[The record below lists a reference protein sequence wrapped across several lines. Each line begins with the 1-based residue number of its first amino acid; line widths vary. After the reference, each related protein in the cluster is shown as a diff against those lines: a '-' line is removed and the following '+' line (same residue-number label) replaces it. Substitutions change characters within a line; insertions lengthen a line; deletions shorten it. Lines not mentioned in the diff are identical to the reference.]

1 MSDKPDHEPSF
12 GWPRAVAM
20 LGAAALLAAAVF
32 GVAKL
37 LIDNNRAFD
46 IVLDRSAGVTIS
58 AKSGEGIEVLIDRAF
73 AESPAAVGGV
83 LQARDYFKL
92 HSDGLITALAL
103 TDPSSLPETTLKRYR
118 KLLWELEGPFAPPGT
133 LSEMDG
139 RLLQALED
147 LEAEVRNTGRS
158 NQLIAAI
165 WQQSLNQQGIFR
177 PRLVNAEVVLLS
189 GNGAAG
195 KMPVFYTCA
204 GSTLINR
211 QVTIAP
217 KARGAAGPDIA
228 SEMMTGIVSFNAFL
242 AEPLDCRDQAGVD
255 FPELVAGAPL
265 VLGLQADSY
274 EKLFGLEEG
283 SDAGPGPDGSDTRQA
298 LVQVEAFRLP

>member
-1 MSDKPDHEPSF
+1 MSDAPDQRNPG
-12 GWPRAVAM
+12 GWPRAVTI
-20 LGAAALLAAAVF
+20 LGVAALVAAAVF

-37 LIDNNRAFD
+37 LIDDDRAFD

-83 LQARDYFKL
+83 LQAREYYRL

-103 TDPSSLPETTLKRYR
+103 TDPADLPESTLKRYR

-147 LEAEVRNTGRS
+147 LESEVRRTGRS
-158 NQLIAAI
+158 NQLIASI

-177 PRLVNAEVVLLS
+177 PRLVNAEVVLVS
-189 GNGAAG
+189 GDDGDG
-195 KMPVFYTCA
+195 DFPVFFTCA

-211 QVTIAP
+211 LVTIAP
-217 KARGAAGPDIA
+217 KARGAGPDVA
-228 SEMMTGIVSFNAFL
+228 SELMTGIVSFNPFFSD
-242 AEPLDCRDQAGVD
+242 PLDCRGQAGVD
-255 FPELVAGAPL
+255 FEDLVAGAPL
-265 VLGLQADSY
+265 VLGLRADSY
-274 EKLFGLEEG
+274 DRLFGLEEG
-283 SDAGPGPDGSDTRQA
+283 SDPGPGPDGAETRQA
-298 LVQVEAFRLP
+298 LVQVEALRLP